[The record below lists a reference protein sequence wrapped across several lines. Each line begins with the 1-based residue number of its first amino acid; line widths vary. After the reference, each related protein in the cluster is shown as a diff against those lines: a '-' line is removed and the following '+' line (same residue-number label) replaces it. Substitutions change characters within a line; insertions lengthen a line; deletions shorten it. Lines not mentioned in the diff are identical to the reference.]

1 MSKFK
6 IKAEYKPAGDQP
18 NAIKELV
25 AGLEKGLKKQ
35 TLFGVTGSGKTFAP
49 SNMLVKYCVKFDSLP
64 RHEYM
69 PWFSS
74 PTASTFP

>member
-25 AGLEKGLKKQ
+25 AGLEKGLEK
-35 TLFGVTGSGKTFAP
+35 A
-49 SNMLVKYCVKFDSLP
+49 DSFWRYWL
-64 RHEYM
+64 RKDFYGCKCY
-69 PWFSS
+69 
-74 PTASTFP
+74 